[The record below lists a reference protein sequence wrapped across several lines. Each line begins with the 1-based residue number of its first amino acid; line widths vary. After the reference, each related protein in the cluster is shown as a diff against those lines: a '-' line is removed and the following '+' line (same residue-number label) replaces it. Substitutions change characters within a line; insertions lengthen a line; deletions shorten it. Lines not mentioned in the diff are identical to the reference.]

1 MRKNLLWMLTAIL
14 ICGLVVSSCSND
26 DEPTKPS
33 TDEVEE
39 QLQQMTLREKVGQ
52 MFYIRPESLD
62 PSIEWTTYDDLA
74 AIKLQ
79 EVTKE
84 MKEWNEQYPVG
95 AITQH
100 YSRGDAAVKS
110 IQAGVDIVLGP
121 RDFIEAFDAVM
132 TAVNE
137 GTISEERIN
146 QSVRRILT
154 LRKEL
159 KR

>member
-1 MRKNLLWMLTAIL
+1 MLTAIL

-52 MFYIRPESLD
+52 MFYIR
-62 PSIEWTTYDDLA
+62 
-74 AIKLQ
+74 
-79 EVTKE
+79 
-84 MKEWNEQYPVG
+84 
-95 AITQH
+95 
-100 YSRGDAAVKS
+100 
-110 IQAGVDIVLGP
+110 
-121 RDFIEAFDAVM
+121 AVM